1 MGLFRI
7 TVEVA
12 RPGRRAR
19 WVEVRG
25 MLVDSG
31 SEITWVPEDVL
42 RELGVAVF

>member
-25 MLVDSG
+25 MVDSS